1 MSKDYKGMVHSRG
14 IQPYVERGSPYADL
28 DELFLDELSEDGS
41 LVGLMGYSLDA
52 LDTIPSGSMWYDRL
66 KPVMSIID
74 RPSK

>member
-28 DELFLDELSEDGS
+28 DDFFLDELSEDGG

-52 LDTIPSGSMWYDRL
+52 LDTMPAGSMLYDRL

-74 RPSK
+74 RPSN